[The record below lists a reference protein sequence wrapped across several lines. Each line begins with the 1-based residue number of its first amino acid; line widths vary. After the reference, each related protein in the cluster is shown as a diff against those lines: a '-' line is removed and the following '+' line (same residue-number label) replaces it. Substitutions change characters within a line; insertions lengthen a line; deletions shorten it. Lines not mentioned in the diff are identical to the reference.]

1 MAKQAQFTNKKILF
15 DKSVDFP
22 ELPGVYKFF
31 NSEQEIIYIGKA
43 KNIKNCYVSINYYIW

>member
-1 MAKQAQFTNKKILF
+1 MAKQAQFINKKILF

-31 NSEQEIIYIGKA
+31 NSKHEIIYIGKA
-43 KNIKNCYVSINYYIW
+43 KNINKRVKNYLNKF